1 MARGSSYGS
10 WRRIRAVAA
19 NRRPRSSRSTVRCG
33 GPTSSTGWPTSPGTF
48 GVAHYHPEFSGNEPC
63 PRVWDPA
70 LTASPWRWL
79 RDQFAGLG
87 AAQPDGPG
95 PVDPADAA
103 ELSGLADA
111 VVTLARQVSPDRCRS
126 AAECFGLTRD
136 ARESVQL
143 MIATVRQRDRLDLEW
158 VKPWQAA
165 R

>member
-33 GPTSSTGWPTSPGTF
+33 GPTSSTGWPTSRGPSAWRTTIRNSP
-48 GVAHYHPEFSGNEPC
+48 ATSPA

>member
-1 MARGSSYGS
+1 MHDRGCQSGPGQRDAAVEALSECGPATRVARD
-10 WRRIRAVAA
+10 
-19 NRRPRSSRSTVRCG
+19 PHRSG
-33 GPTSSTGWPTSPGTF
+33 
-48 GVAHYHPEFSGNEPC
+48 HEPC

-79 RDQFAGLG
+79 RDQFASLG
-87 AAQPDGPG
+87 AAQPDGPW
-95 PVDPADAA
+95 PIDPADA

-111 VVTLARQVSPDRCRS
+111 VVTLARQVSPERCHS

-143 MIATVRQRDRLDLEW
+143 MIGTVRQRDRLDVEW